1 MIHVIATVDVAEGK
15 RPEFLKEFHKVI
27 PHVRAEK
34 GCIEYGPAVDLSTG
48 IPVQEP
54 VRESTVV
61 IIEKWADLDAL
72 KAHLVALHMKPYR
85 EAVKNMVRGMTV
97 QVLEPA

>member
-1 MIHVIATVDVAEGK
+1 MIHVIATVSVAEGK
-15 RPEFLKEFHKVI
+15 RPEFLKEFHQVVSYI
-27 PHVRAEK
+27 RAEK

-72 KAHLVALHMKPYR
+72 KAHLVAPHMKPYR
-85 EAVKNMVRGMTV
+85 EAVKNIVREMTV

>member
-15 RPEFLKEFHKVI
+15 RPEFLKEFHKLV

-34 GCIEYGPAVDLSTG
+34 GCIEYCPAIDLSTG

-72 KAHLVALHMKPYR
+72 KAHLVAPHMKPYR

>member
-15 RPEFLKEFHKVI
+15 RPDFLKAFHKVI

-34 GCIEYGPAVDLSTG
+34 GCIEYGPAVDLPTG

-54 VRESTVV
+54 VRENTVF

-72 KAHLVALHMKPYR
+72 KAHLVAPHMKPYR

>member
-15 RPEFLKEFHKVI
+15 RPDFLKAFYKVI

-34 GCIEYGPAVDLSTG
+34 GCIEYGPAVDLPTG

-72 KAHLVALHMKPYR
+72 KVHLVAPHMKPYR
-85 EAVKNMVRGMTV
+85 EAVQSIVKGMNV
-97 QVLEPA
+97 QVLTPA